1 MQKGMMSNYKAKHTC
16 ISNYLFKI
24 IKMVSY
30 LWGLKRTELKCWRK
44 VGCKSESD
52 RSLIILTFTT
62 LLGREVKIA

>member
-1 MQKGMMSNYKAKHTC
+1 
-16 ISNYLFKI
+16 
-24 IKMVSY
+24 MVSY